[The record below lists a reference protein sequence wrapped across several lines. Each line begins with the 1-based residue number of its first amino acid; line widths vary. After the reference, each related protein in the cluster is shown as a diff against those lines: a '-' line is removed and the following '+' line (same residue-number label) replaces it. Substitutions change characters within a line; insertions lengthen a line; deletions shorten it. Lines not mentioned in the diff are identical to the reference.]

1 MLYGLG
7 HVSYSEEP
15 SIMYEKFFQLE
26 KKPFELVPN
35 PEFLFL
41 SKSHKK
47 AIVYLDYGIKEHAG
61 FILITGEVG
70 SGKTTIVR
78 NLLKNL
84 DGSVTLSKVFNTK
97 VTSEQ
102 LIAMVNDDFGLDT
115 VHKDKITLLRE
126 LTDFLIEQ
134 HARQLWPTLIIDE
147 AQNLS
152 GELLEEVRMLSN
164 LETDTSKL
172 LQIILVGQP
181 ELRKT
186 LAQPDLRQL
195 RQRISISCHIMP
207 LSRKETED
215 YIFHRLE
222 VAGNRNAVSFDE
234 GSIDIMYS
242 FSRGIPRLL
251 NIICDFLMLSAF
263 AEETKRMSKELVREV
278 IGEIEIENAYWNDV
292 TSEGMFPKDRTFLFD
307 INDRLARLEEV
318 VAQTGITE
326 KEKLIL
332 HDSIAGMEKK
342 VATFMARSQSEWAVL
357 DAQIKDALRE
367 FDAMKLNAWEDRTR
381 AQIDVTREEPGKKRL
396 WGRIFG

>member
-1 MLYGLG
+1 L
-7 HVSYSEEP
+7 YSEGY
-15 SIMYEKFFQLE
+15 STMYEKFFELD

-47 AIVYLDYGIKEHAG
+47 AIVYLDYGLKEHAG
-61 FILITGEVG
+61 FILVTGEVG

-84 DGSVTLSKVFNTK
+84 DDTVTLSKVFNTK

-115 VHKDKITLLRE
+115 AHKDKITLLRE
-126 LTDFLIEQ
+126 LTDFLIDQ
-134 HARQLWPTLIIDE
+134 HAAGRWPTLIIDE

-186 LAQPDLRQL
+186 LAQPELRQL
-195 RQRISISCHIMP
+195 RQRISISCHLMP
-207 LSRKETED
+207 LSRQETED

-222 VAGNRNAVSFDE
+222 IAGNRNAVSFDE
-234 GSIDIMYS
+234 GSIDIIYS
-242 FSRGIPRLL
+242 FSRGIPRLV

-263 AEETKRMSKELVREV
+263 AEETKRMTRELVQEV

-292 TSEGMFPKDRTFLFD
+292 TPEGSFPGNRTFLFD
-307 INDRLARLEEV
+307 INERLSRLEEF
-318 VAQTGITE
+318 VAHTGITE
-326 KEKLIL
+326 KEKLNL
-332 HDSIAGMEKK
+332 HDSVAGMEKH
-342 VATFMARSQSEWAVL
+342 VSTFMAKSQADLAVL
-357 DAQIKDALRE
+357 DARIKDALRE
-367 FDAMKLNAWEDRTR
+367 FDELKMSAWITSARST
-381 AQIDVTREEPGKKRL
+381 IDVARAEPEKKRL
-396 WGRIFG
+396 WGRLFG

>member
-1 MLYGLG
+1 
-7 HVSYSEEP
+7 
-15 SIMYEKFFQLE
+15 MYEKFFELE

-47 AIVYLDYGIKEHAG
+47 AIVYLDYGLKEHAG
-61 FILITGEVG
+61 FILVTGEVG

-84 DGSVTLSKVFNTK
+84 DDTVTLSKVFNTK

-115 VHKDKITLLRE
+115 AHKDKITLLRE
-126 LTDFLIEQ
+126 LTDFLIDQ
-134 HARQLWPTLIIDE
+134 HAAGRWPTLIIDE

-181 ELRKT
+181 ELRRT
-186 LAQPDLRQL
+186 LAQPELRQL
-195 RQRISISCHIMP
+195 RQRISISCHLMP
-207 LSRKETED
+207 LSRQETED

-222 VAGNRNAVSFDE
+222 IAGNRNAVSFDE
-234 GSIDIMYS
+234 GSIDIIYS
-242 FSRGIPRLL
+242 FSRGIPRLV

-263 AEETKRMSKELVREV
+263 AEETNRMTRELVQEV

-292 TSEGMFPKDRTFLFD
+292 TPEGSFPGNRTFLFD
-307 INDRLARLEEV
+307 INERLSRLEEF
-318 VAQTGITE
+318 VAHTGITE
-326 KEKLIL
+326 KEKLNL
-332 HDSIAGMEKK
+332 HDSVAGMEKH
-342 VATFMARSQSEWAVL
+342 VSTFMAKSQADLAVL
-357 DAQIKDALRE
+357 DARIKDALRE
-367 FDAMKLNAWEDRTR
+367 FDELKMSAWINSARST
-381 AQIDVTREEPGKKRL
+381 IDVARAEPEKKRL
-396 WGRIFG
+396 WGRLFG

>member
-1 MLYGLG
+1 M
-7 HVSYSEEP
+7 YSEGY
-15 SIMYEKFFQLE
+15 STMYEKFFELD

-47 AIVYLDYGIKEHAG
+47 AIVYLDYGLKEHAG
-61 FILITGEVG
+61 FILVTGEVG

-84 DGSVTLSKVFNTK
+84 DDTVTLSKVFNTK

-115 VHKDKITLLRE
+115 AHKDKITLLRE
-126 LTDFLIEQ
+126 LTDFLIDQ
-134 HARQLWPTLIIDE
+134 HAAGRWPTLIIDE

-186 LAQPDLRQL
+186 LAQPELRQL
-195 RQRISISCHIMP
+195 RQRISISCHLMP
-207 LSRKETED
+207 LSRQETED

-222 VAGNRNAVSFDE
+222 IAGNRNAVSFDE
-234 GSIDIMYS
+234 GSIDIIYS
-242 FSRGIPRLL
+242 FSRGIPRLV

-263 AEETKRMSKELVREV
+263 AEETKRMTRELVQEV

-292 TSEGMFPKDRTFLFD
+292 TPEGSFPGNRTFLFD
-307 INDRLARLEEV
+307 INERLSRLEEF
-318 VAQTGITE
+318 VAHTGITE
-326 KEKLIL
+326 KEKLNL
-332 HDSIAGMEKK
+332 HDSVAGMEKH
-342 VATFMARSQSEWAVL
+342 VSTFMAKSQADLAVL
-357 DAQIKDALRE
+357 DARIKDALRE
-367 FDAMKLNAWEDRTR
+367 FDELKMSAWITSARST
-381 AQIDVTREEPGKKRL
+381 IDVARAEPEKKRL
-396 WGRIFG
+396 WGRLFG

>member
-1 MLYGLG
+1 L
-7 HVSYSEEP
+7 YSEGY
-15 SIMYEKFFQLE
+15 STMYEKFFELD

-47 AIVYLDYGIKEHAG
+47 AIVYLDYGLKEHAG
-61 FILITGEVG
+61 FILVTGEVG

-84 DGSVTLSKVFNTK
+84 DDTVTLSKVFNTK

-115 VHKDKITLLRE
+115 AHKDKITLLRE
-126 LTDFLIEQ
+126 LTDFLIDQ
-134 HARQLWPTLIIDE
+134 HAAGRWPTLIIDE

-186 LAQPDLRQL
+186 LAQPELRQL
-195 RQRISISCHIMP
+195 RQRISISCHLMP
-207 LSRKETED
+207 LSRQETED

-222 VAGNRNAVSFDE
+222 IAGNRNAVSFDE
-234 GSIDIMYS
+234 GSIEIIYS
-242 FSRGIPRLL
+242 FSRGIPRLV

-263 AEETKRMSKELVREV
+263 AEETKRMTRELVQEV

-292 TSEGMFPKDRTFLFD
+292 TAEGSFPGNRTFLFD
-307 INDRLARLEEV
+307 INERLSRLEEF
-318 VAQTGITE
+318 VAHTGITE
-326 KEKLIL
+326 KEKMNL
-332 HDSIAGMEKK
+332 HDSVAGMEKH
-342 VATFMARSQSEWAVL
+342 VSTFMAKSQADLAVL
-357 DAQIKDALRE
+357 DAQIRDALRE
-367 FDAMKLNAWEDRTR
+367 FDELKMSAWINSARST
-381 AQIDVTREEPGKKRL
+381 IDVVRAEPEKKRL
-396 WGRIFG
+396 WGRLFG

>member
-1 MLYGLG
+1 M
-7 HVSYSEEP
+7 YSEGY
-15 SIMYEKFFQLE
+15 STMYEKFFELE

-47 AIVYLDYGIKEHAG
+47 AIVYLDYGLKEHAG
-61 FILITGEVG
+61 FILVTGEVG

-84 DGSVTLSKVFNTK
+84 DDTVTLSKVFNTK

-115 VHKDKITLLRE
+115 AHKDKITLLRE
-126 LTDFLIEQ
+126 LTDFLIDQ
-134 HARQLWPTLIIDE
+134 HAAGRWPTLIIDE

-186 LAQPDLRQL
+186 LAQPELRQL
-195 RQRISISCHIMP
+195 RQRISISCHLMP
-207 LSRKETED
+207 LSRQETED

-222 VAGNRNAVSFDE
+222 IAGNRNAVSFDE
-234 GSIDIMYS
+234 GSIDIIYS
-242 FSRGIPRLL
+242 FSRGIPRLV

-263 AEETKRMSKELVREV
+263 AEETRRMTKELVQEV

-292 TSEGMFPKDRTFLFD
+292 TPEGSFPGNRTFLFD
-307 INDRLARLEEV
+307 INERLSRLEEF
-318 VAQTGITE
+318 VAHTGITE
-326 KEKLIL
+326 KEKLNL
-332 HDSIAGMEKK
+332 HDSVAGMEKH
-342 VATFMARSQSEWAVL
+342 VSTFMAKSQADLAVL
-357 DAQIKDALRE
+357 DARIKDALRE
-367 FDAMKLNAWEDRTR
+367 FDELKMSAWINSARST
-381 AQIDVTREEPGKKRL
+381 IDVARAEPEKKRL
-396 WGRIFG
+396 WGRLFG

>member
-1 MLYGLG
+1 
-7 HVSYSEEP
+7 
-15 SIMYEKFFQLE
+15 MYEKFFELE

-47 AIVYLDYGIKEHAG
+47 AIVYLDYGLKEHAG
-61 FILITGEVG
+61 FILVTGEVG

-84 DGSVTLSKVFNTK
+84 DDTVTLSKVFNTK

-115 VHKDKITLLRE
+115 AHKDKITLLRE
-126 LTDFLIEQ
+126 LTDFLIDQ
-134 HARQLWPTLIIDE
+134 HAAGRWPTLIIDE

-186 LAQPDLRQL
+186 LAQPELRQL
-195 RQRISISCHIMP
+195 RQRISISCHLMP
-207 LSRKETED
+207 LSRQETED

-222 VAGNRNAVSFDE
+222 IAGNRNAVSFDE
-234 GSIDIMYS
+234 GSIDIIYS
-242 FSRGIPRLL
+242 FSRGIPRLV

-263 AEETKRMSKELVREV
+263 AEETRRMTRELVQEV

-292 TSEGMFPKDRTFLFD
+292 TPEGLFPGNRTFLFD
-307 INDRLARLEEV
+307 INERLSRLEEF
-318 VAQTGITE
+318 VAHTGITE
-326 KEKLIL
+326 KEKLNL
-332 HDSIAGMEKK
+332 HDSVAGMEKH
-342 VATFMARSQSEWAVL
+342 VSTFMAKSQADLAVL

-367 FDAMKLNAWEDRTR
+367 FDELKMSAWINSARST
-381 AQIDVTREEPGKKRL
+381 IDVARAEPEKKRL
-396 WGRIFG
+396 WGRLFG

>member
-1 MLYGLG
+1 M
-7 HVSYSEEP
+7 YSEGY
-15 SIMYEKFFQLE
+15 STMYEKFFELE

-47 AIVYLDYGIKEHAG
+47 AIVYLDYGLKEHAG
-61 FILITGEVG
+61 FILVTGEVG

-78 NLLKNL
+78 KLLKNL
-84 DGSVTLSKVFNTK
+84 DDTVTLSKVFNTK

-115 VHKDKITLLRE
+115 AHKDKITLLRE
-126 LTDFLIEQ
+126 LTDFLIDQ
-134 HARQLWPTLIIDE
+134 HAAGRWPTLIIDE

-186 LAQPDLRQL
+186 LAQPELRQL
-195 RQRISISCHIMP
+195 RQRISISCHLMP
-207 LSRKETED
+207 LSRQETED

-222 VAGNRNAVSFDE
+222 IAGNRNAVSFDE
-234 GSIDIMYS
+234 GSIDIIYS
-242 FSRGIPRLL
+242 FSRGIPRLV

-263 AEETKRMSKELVREV
+263 AEETRRMTKELVQEV

-292 TSEGMFPKDRTFLFD
+292 TPEGSFPGNRTFLFD
-307 INDRLARLEEV
+307 INERLSRLEEF
-318 VAQTGITE
+318 VAHTGITE
-326 KEKLIL
+326 KEKLNL
-332 HDSIAGMEKK
+332 HDSVAGMEKH
-342 VATFMARSQSEWAVL
+342 VSTFMAKSQADLAVL
-357 DAQIKDALRE
+357 DARIKDALRE
-367 FDAMKLNAWEDRTR
+367 FDELKMSAWINSARST
-381 AQIDVTREEPGKKRL
+381 IDVARAEPEKKRL
-396 WGRIFG
+396 WGRLFG

>member
-1 MLYGLG
+1 L
-7 HVSYSEEP
+7 YSEGY
-15 SIMYEKFFQLE
+15 STMYEKFFELD

-47 AIVYLDYGIKEHAG
+47 AIVYLDYGLKEHAG
-61 FILITGEVG
+61 FILVTGEVG

-84 DGSVTLSKVFNTK
+84 DDTVTLSKVFNTK

-115 VHKDKITLLRE
+115 AHKDKITLLRE
-126 LTDFLIEQ
+126 LTDFLIDQ
-134 HARQLWPTLIIDE
+134 HAAGRWPTLIIDE

-186 LAQPDLRQL
+186 LAQPELRQL
-195 RQRISISCHIMP
+195 RQRISISCHLMP
-207 LSRKETED
+207 LSRQETED

-222 VAGNRNAVSFDE
+222 IAGNRNAVSFDE
-234 GSIDIMYS
+234 GSIEIIYS
-242 FSRGIPRLL
+242 FSRGIPRLV

-263 AEETKRMSKELVREV
+263 AEETKRMTRELVQEV
-278 IGEIEIENAYWNDV
+278 IGEIEIENAYWNYV
-292 TSEGMFPKDRTFLFD
+292 TAEGSFPGNRTFLFD
-307 INDRLARLEEV
+307 INERLSRLEEF
-318 VAQTGITE
+318 VAHTGITE
-326 KEKLIL
+326 KEKMNL
-332 HDSIAGMEKK
+332 HDSVAGMEKH
-342 VATFMARSQSEWAVL
+342 VSTFMAKSQADLAVL
-357 DAQIKDALRE
+357 DAQIRDALRE
-367 FDAMKLNAWEDRTR
+367 FDELKMSAWINSARST
-381 AQIDVTREEPGKKRL
+381 IDVVRAEPEKKRL
-396 WGRIFG
+396 WGRLFG

>member
-1 MLYGLG
+1 M
-7 HVSYSEEP
+7 YSEGY
-15 SIMYEKFFQLE
+15 STMYEKFFELE

-47 AIVYLDYGIKEHAG
+47 AIVYLDYGLKEHAG
-61 FILITGEVG
+61 FILVTGEVG

-78 NLLKNL
+78 KLLKNL
-84 DGSVTLSKVFNTK
+84 DDTVTLSKVFNTK

-115 VHKDKITLLRE
+115 AHKDKITLLRE
-126 LTDFLIEQ
+126 LTDFLIDQ
-134 HARQLWPTLIIDE
+134 HAAGRWPTLIIDE

-186 LAQPDLRQL
+186 LAQPELRQL
-195 RQRISISCHIMP
+195 RQRISISCHLMP
-207 LSRKETED
+207 LSRQETED

-222 VAGNRNAVSFDE
+222 IAGNRNAVSFDE
-234 GSIDIMYS
+234 GSIDIIYS
-242 FSRGIPRLL
+242 FSRGIPRLV

-263 AEETKRMSKELVREV
+263 AEETRRMTRELVQEV

-292 TSEGMFPKDRTFLFD
+292 TPEGSFPGNRTFLFD
-307 INDRLARLEEV
+307 INERLSRLEEF
-318 VAQTGITE
+318 VAHTGITE
-326 KEKLIL
+326 KEKLNL
-332 HDSIAGMEKK
+332 HDSVAGMEKH
-342 VATFMARSQSEWAVL
+342 VSTFMAKSQADLAVL
-357 DAQIKDALRE
+357 DGQIKDALRE
-367 FDAMKLNAWEDRTR
+367 FDELKMSAWINSARST
-381 AQIDVTREEPGKKRL
+381 IDVARAEPEKKRL
-396 WGRIFG
+396 WGRLFG

>member
-1 MLYGLG
+1 M
-7 HVSYSEEP
+7 YSEGY
-15 SIMYEKFFQLE
+15 STMYEKFFELE

-47 AIVYLDYGIKEHAG
+47 AIVYLDYGLKEHAG
-61 FILITGEVG
+61 FILVTGEVG

-84 DGSVTLSKVFNTK
+84 DDTVTLSKVFNTK

-115 VHKDKITLLRE
+115 AHKDKITLLRE
-126 LTDFLIEQ
+126 LTDFLIDQ
-134 HARQLWPTLIIDE
+134 HAAGRWPTLIIDE

-181 ELRKT
+181 ELRRT
-186 LAQPDLRQL
+186 LAQPELRQL
-195 RQRISISCHIMP
+195 RQRISISCHLMP
-207 LSRKETED
+207 LSRQETED

-222 VAGNRNAVSFDE
+222 IAGNRNAVSFDE
-234 GSIDIMYS
+234 GSIDIIYS
-242 FSRGIPRLL
+242 FSRGIPRLV

-263 AEETKRMSKELVREV
+263 AEETNRMTRELVQEV

-292 TSEGMFPKDRTFLFD
+292 TPEGSFPGNRTFLFD
-307 INDRLARLEEV
+307 INERLSRLEEF
-318 VAQTGITE
+318 VAHTGITE
-326 KEKLIL
+326 KEKLNL
-332 HDSIAGMEKK
+332 HDSVAGMEKH
-342 VATFMARSQSEWAVL
+342 VSTFMAKSQADLAVL
-357 DAQIKDALRE
+357 DARIKDALRE
-367 FDAMKLNAWEDRTR
+367 FDELKMSAWINSARST
-381 AQIDVTREEPGKKRL
+381 IDVARAEPEKKRL
-396 WGRIFG
+396 WGRLFG

>member
-1 MLYGLG
+1 
-7 HVSYSEEP
+7 
-15 SIMYEKFFQLE
+15 MYEKFFELE

-47 AIVYLDYGIKEHAG
+47 AIVYLDYGLKEHSG
-61 FILITGEVG
+61 FILVTGEVG

-84 DGSVTLSKVFNTK
+84 DDTVTLSKVFNTK

-115 VHKDKITLLRE
+115 AHKDKITLLRE
-126 LTDFLIEQ
+126 LTDFLIDQ
-134 HARQLWPTLIIDE
+134 HAAGRWPTLIIDE

-186 LAQPDLRQL
+186 LAQPELRQL
-195 RQRISISCHIMP
+195 RQRISISCHLMP
-207 LSRKETED
+207 LSRQETED

-222 VAGNRNAVSFDE
+222 IAGNRNAVSFDE
-234 GSIDIMYS
+234 GSIDIIYS
-242 FSRGIPRLL
+242 FSRGIPRLV

-263 AEETKRMSKELVREV
+263 AEETRRMTKELVQEV

-292 TSEGMFPKDRTFLFD
+292 TPEGSFPGNRTFLFD
-307 INDRLARLEEV
+307 INERLSRLEEF
-318 VAQTGITE
+318 VAHTGITE
-326 KEKLIL
+326 KEKLNL
-332 HDSIAGMEKK
+332 HDSVAGMEKH
-342 VATFMARSQSEWAVL
+342 VSTFMAKSQADMAVL

-367 FDAMKLNAWEDRTR
+367 FDELKMSAWINNARST
-381 AQIDVTREEPGKKRL
+381 IDVARAEPEKKRL
-396 WGRIFG
+396 WGRLFG

>member
-1 MLYGLG
+1 M
-7 HVSYSEEP
+7 YSEGY
-15 SIMYEKFFQLE
+15 STMYEKFFELE

-47 AIVYLDYGIKEHAG
+47 AIVYLDYGLKEHAG
-61 FILITGEVG
+61 FILVTGEVG

-84 DGSVTLSKVFNTK
+84 DDTVTLSKVFNTK

-115 VHKDKITLLRE
+115 AHKDKITLLRE
-126 LTDFLIEQ
+126 LTDFLIDQ
-134 HARQLWPTLIIDE
+134 HAAGRWPTLIIDE

-186 LAQPDLRQL
+186 LAQPELRQL
-195 RQRISISCHIMP
+195 RQRISISCHLMP
-207 LSRKETED
+207 LSRQETED

-222 VAGNRNAVSFDE
+222 IAGNRNAVSFDE
-234 GSIDIMYS
+234 GSIDIIYS
-242 FSRGIPRLL
+242 FSRGIPRLV

-263 AEETKRMSKELVREV
+263 AEETKRMTRELVQEV

-292 TSEGMFPKDRTFLFD
+292 TPEGSFPGNRTFLFD
-307 INDRLARLEEV
+307 INERLSRLEEF
-318 VAQTGITE
+318 VAHTGITE
-326 KEKLIL
+326 KEKLNL
-332 HDSIAGMEKK
+332 HDSVAGMEKH
-342 VATFMARSQSEWAVL
+342 VSTFMAKSHADLAVL
-357 DAQIKDALRE
+357 DARIKDALRE
-367 FDAMKLNAWEDRTR
+367 FDELKMSAWINSARST
-381 AQIDVTREEPGKKRL
+381 IDVARAEPEKKRL
-396 WGRIFG
+396 WGRLFG

>member
-1 MLYGLG
+1 M
-7 HVSYSEEP
+7 YSEGY
-15 SIMYEKFFQLE
+15 STMYEKFFELE

-47 AIVYLDYGIKEHAG
+47 AIVYLDYGLKEHSG
-61 FILITGEVG
+61 FILVTGEVG

-84 DGSVTLSKVFNTK
+84 DDTVTLSKVFNTK

-115 VHKDKITLLRE
+115 AHKDKITLLRE
-126 LTDFLIEQ
+126 LTDFLIDQ
-134 HARQLWPTLIIDE
+134 HAAGRWPTLIIDE

-186 LAQPDLRQL
+186 LAQPELRQL
-195 RQRISISCHIMP
+195 RQRISISCHLMP
-207 LSRKETED
+207 LSRQETED

-222 VAGNRNAVSFDE
+222 IAGNRNAVSFDD
-234 GSIDIMYS
+234 GSIDIIYS
-242 FSRGIPRLL
+242 FSRGIPRLV

-263 AEETKRMSKELVREV
+263 AEETRRMTKELVQEV

-292 TSEGMFPKDRTFLFD
+292 TPEGSFPGNRTFLFD
-307 INDRLARLEEV
+307 INERLSRLEEF
-318 VAQTGITE
+318 VAHTGITE
-326 KEKLIL
+326 KEKLNL
-332 HDSIAGMEKK
+332 HDSVAGMEKH
-342 VATFMARSQSEWAVL
+342 VSTFMAKSQADMAVL

-367 FDAMKLNAWEDRTR
+367 FDELKMSAWINNARST
-381 AQIDVTREEPGKKRL
+381 IDVARAEPEKKRL
-396 WGRIFG
+396 WGRLFG

>member
-1 MLYGLG
+1 M
-7 HVSYSEEP
+7 YSEGY
-15 SIMYEKFFQLE
+15 STMYEKFFELE

-47 AIVYLDYGIKEHAG
+47 AIVYLDYGLKEHSG
-61 FILITGEVG
+61 FILVTGEVG

-84 DGSVTLSKVFNTK
+84 DDTVTLSKVFNTK

-115 VHKDKITLLRE
+115 AHKDKITLLRE
-126 LTDFLIEQ
+126 LTDFLIDQ
-134 HARQLWPTLIIDE
+134 HAAGRWPTLIIDE

-186 LAQPDLRQL
+186 LAQPELRQL
-195 RQRISISCHIMP
+195 RQRISISCHLMP
-207 LSRKETED
+207 LSRQETED

-222 VAGNRNAVSFDE
+222 IAGNRNAVSFDD
-234 GSIDIMYS
+234 GSIDIIYS
-242 FSRGIPRLL
+242 FSRGIPRLV
-251 NIICDFLMLSAF
+251 NIICDFLMLSAI
-263 AEETKRMSKELVREV
+263 AEETRRMTKELVQEV

-292 TSEGMFPKDRTFLFD
+292 TPEGSFPGNRTFLFD
-307 INDRLARLEEV
+307 INERLSRLEEF
-318 VAQTGITE
+318 VAHTGITE
-326 KEKLIL
+326 KEKLNL
-332 HDSIAGMEKK
+332 HDSVAGMEKH
-342 VATFMARSQSEWAVL
+342 VSTFMAKSQADMAVL

-367 FDAMKLNAWEDRTR
+367 FDELKMSAWINNARST
-381 AQIDVTREEPGKKRL
+381 IDVARAEPEKKRL
-396 WGRIFG
+396 WGRLFG

>member
-1 MLYGLG
+1 M
-7 HVSYSEEP
+7 YSEGY
-15 SIMYEKFFQLE
+15 STMYEKFFELE

-47 AIVYLDYGIKEHAG
+47 AIVYLDYGLKEHAG
-61 FILITGEVG
+61 FILVTGEVG

-84 DGSVTLSKVFNTK
+84 DDTVTLSKVFNTK

-115 VHKDKITLLRE
+115 AHKDKITLLRE
-126 LTDFLIEQ
+126 LTDFLIDQ
-134 HARQLWPTLIIDE
+134 HAAGRWPTLIVDE

-186 LAQPDLRQL
+186 LAQPELRQL
-195 RQRISISCHIMP
+195 RQRISISCHLMP
-207 LSRKETED
+207 LSRQETED

-222 VAGNRNAVSFDE
+222 IAGNRNAVSFDE
-234 GSIDIMYS
+234 GSIDIIYS
-242 FSRGIPRLL
+242 FSRGIPRLV

-263 AEETKRMSKELVREV
+263 AEETRRMTKELVQEV

-292 TSEGMFPKDRTFLFD
+292 TPEGSFPGNRTFLFD
-307 INDRLARLEEV
+307 INERLSRLEEF
-318 VAQTGITE
+318 VAHTGITE
-326 KEKLIL
+326 KEKLNL
-332 HDSIAGMEKK
+332 HDSVAGMEKH
-342 VATFMARSQSEWAVL
+342 VSTFMAKSQADLAVL
-357 DAQIKDALRE
+357 DARIKDALRE
-367 FDAMKLNAWEDRTR
+367 FDELKMSAWINSARST
-381 AQIDVTREEPGKKRL
+381 IDVARAEPEKKRL
-396 WGRIFG
+396 WGRLFG

>member
-1 MLYGLG
+1 M
-7 HVSYSEEP
+7 YSEGY
-15 SIMYEKFFQLE
+15 STMYEKFFELE

-47 AIVYLDYGIKEHAG
+47 AIVYLDYGLKEHSG
-61 FILITGEVG
+61 FILVTGEVG

-84 DGSVTLSKVFNTK
+84 DDTVTLSKVFNTK

-115 VHKDKITLLRE
+115 AHKDKITLLRE
-126 LTDFLIEQ
+126 LTDFLIDQ
-134 HARQLWPTLIIDE
+134 HAAGRWPTLIIDE

-186 LAQPDLRQL
+186 LAQPELRQL
-195 RQRISISCHIMP
+195 RQRISISCHLMP
-207 LSRKETED
+207 LSRQETED

-222 VAGNRNAVSFDE
+222 IAGNRNAVSFDE
-234 GSIDIMYS
+234 GSIDIIYS
-242 FSRGIPRLL
+242 FSRGIPRLV

-263 AEETKRMSKELVREV
+263 AEETRRMTKELVQEV

-292 TSEGMFPKDRTFLFD
+292 TPEGSFPGNRTFLFD
-307 INDRLARLEEV
+307 INERLSRLEEF
-318 VAQTGITE
+318 VAHTGITE
-326 KEKLIL
+326 KEKLNL
-332 HDSIAGMEKK
+332 HDSVAGMEKH
-342 VATFMARSQSEWAVL
+342 VSTFMAKSQADMAVL

-367 FDAMKLNAWEDRTR
+367 FDKLKMSAWINNARST
-381 AQIDVTREEPGKKRL
+381 IDVARAEPEKKRL
-396 WGRIFG
+396 WGRLFG

>member
-1 MLYGLG
+1 
-7 HVSYSEEP
+7 
-15 SIMYEKFFQLE
+15 MYEKFFELE

-61 FILITGEVG
+61 FIIVTGEVG

-84 DGSVTLSKVFNTK
+84 DDTVTLSKIFNTK

-102 LIAMVNDDFGLDT
+102 LIAMVNDDFGLDAA
-115 VHKDKITLLRE
+115 HKDKITLLRE
-126 LTDFLIEQ
+126 LTDFLIDQ
-134 HARQLWPTLIIDE
+134 HAGGRWPTLIIDE
-147 AQNLS
+147 AQNLT

-186 LAQPDLRQL
+186 LAQPELRQL
-195 RQRISISCHIMP
+195 RQRISVSCHIMP
-207 LSRKETED
+207 LSRQETED

-222 VAGNRNAVSFDE
+222 VAGNRDAVTFDE
-234 GSIDIMYS
+234 GSVDIIYS
-242 FSRGIPRLL
+242 FSRGIPRLV
-251 NIICDFLMLSAF
+251 NIICDFLMLSAY
-263 AEETKRMSKELVREV
+263 AEETKRMTKELVQEV

-292 TSEGMFPKDRTFLFD
+292 TPEGAFSGNRTFLFD
-307 INDRLARLEEV
+307 INERLSRLEEF
-318 VAQTGITE
+318 VAHTGITE
-326 KEKLIL
+326 EEKLNL
-332 HDSIAGMEKK
+332 HDSVAGMEKN
-342 VATFMARSQSEWAVL
+342 VSIFMAKSQAEWAVL

-367 FDAMKLNAWEDRTR
+367 FDELKMNAWENR
-381 AQIDVTREEPGKKRL
+381 ARATIDVARAEPERKRL
-396 WGRIFG
+396 WGRLFG

>member
-1 MLYGLG
+1 L
-7 HVSYSEEP
+7 YSEGY
-15 SIMYEKFFQLE
+15 STMYEKFFELD

-47 AIVYLDYGIKEHAG
+47 AIVYLDYGLKEHAG
-61 FILITGEVG
+61 FILVTGEVG

-84 DGSVTLSKVFNTK
+84 DDTVTLSKVFNTK

-115 VHKDKITLLRE
+115 AHKDKITLLRE
-126 LTDFLIEQ
+126 LTDFLIDQ
-134 HARQLWPTLIIDE
+134 HAAGRWPTLIIDE

-186 LAQPDLRQL
+186 LAQPELRQL
-195 RQRISISCHIMP
+195 RQRISISCHLMP
-207 LSRKETED
+207 LSRQETED

-222 VAGNRNAVSFDE
+222 IAGNRNAVSFDE
-234 GSIDIMYS
+234 GSIDIIYS
-242 FSRGIPRLL
+242 FSRGIPRLV

-263 AEETKRMSKELVREV
+263 AEETKRMTRELVQEV
-278 IGEIEIENAYWNDV
+278 IGEIEIEDAYWNGLAPEGSFPGEQDV
-292 TSEGMFPKDRTFLFD
+292 PVRHQRK
-307 INDRLARLEEV
+307 AV
-318 VAQTGITE
+318 P
-326 KEKLIL
+326 
-332 HDSIAGMEKK
+332 AGRVRRPYRHHGK
-342 VATFMARSQSEWAVL
+342 
-357 DAQIKDALRE
+357 RE
-367 FDAMKLNAWEDRTR
+367 AESS
-381 AQIDVTREEPGKKRL
+381 
-396 WGRIFG
+396 

>member
-1 MLYGLG
+1 
-7 HVSYSEEP
+7 
-15 SIMYEKFFQLE
+15 MYEKFFELE

-61 FILITGEVG
+61 FIIVTGEVG

-84 DGSVTLSKVFNTK
+84 DDTVTLSKIFNTK

-102 LIAMVNDDFGLDT
+102 LIAMVNDDFGLDAA
-115 VHKDKITLLRE
+115 HKDKITLLRE
-126 LTDFLIEQ
+126 LTDFLIDQ
-134 HARQLWPTLIIDE
+134 HAGGRWPTLIIDE
-147 AQNLS
+147 AQNLT

-186 LAQPDLRQL
+186 LAQPELRQL
-195 RQRISISCHIMP
+195 RQRISVSCHIMP
-207 LSRKETED
+207 LSRQETED

-222 VAGNRNAVSFDE
+222 VAGNRDAVTFDE
-234 GSIDIMYS
+234 GSVDIIYS
-242 FSRGIPRLL
+242 FSRGIPRLV
-251 NIICDFLMLSAF
+251 NIICDFLMLSAY
-263 AEETKRMSKELVREV
+263 AEETKRMTKELVQEV

-292 TSEGMFPKDRTFLFD
+292 TPEGAFSGNRTFLFD
-307 INDRLARLEEV
+307 INERLSRLEEF
-318 VAQTGITE
+318 VAHTGITE
-326 KEKLIL
+326 KEKLNL
-332 HDSIAGMEKK
+332 HDSVAGMEKN
-342 VATFMARSQSEWAVL
+342 VSIFMAKSQAEWAVL

-367 FDAMKLNAWEDRTR
+367 FDELKMNAWENR
-381 AQIDVTREEPGKKRL
+381 ARATIDVARAEPERKRL
-396 WGRIFG
+396 WGRLFG

>member
-1 MLYGLG
+1 M
-7 HVSYSEEP
+7 YSEGY
-15 SIMYEKFFQLE
+15 STMYEKFFELE

-47 AIVYLDYGIKEHAG
+47 AIVYLDYGLKEHAG
-61 FILITGEVG
+61 FILVTGEVG

-84 DGSVTLSKVFNTK
+84 DDTVTLSKVFNTK

-115 VHKDKITLLRE
+115 AHKDKITLLRE
-126 LTDFLIEQ
+126 LTDFLIDQ
-134 HARQLWPTLIIDE
+134 HAAGRWPTLIIDE

-186 LAQPDLRQL
+186 LAQPELRQL
-195 RQRISISCHIMP
+195 RQRISISCHLMP
-207 LSRKETED
+207 LSRQETED

-222 VAGNRNAVSFDE
+222 IAGNRNAVSFDE
-234 GSIDIMYS
+234 GSIDIIYS
-242 FSRGIPRLL
+242 FSRGIPRLV

-263 AEETKRMSKELVREV
+263 AEETRRMTRELVQEV

-292 TSEGMFPKDRTFLFD
+292 TPEGSFPGNRTFLFD
-307 INDRLARLEEV
+307 INERLSRLEEF
-318 VAQTGITE
+318 VAHTGITE
-326 KEKLIL
+326 KEKLNL
-332 HDSIAGMEKK
+332 HDSVAGMEKH
-342 VATFMARSQSEWAVL
+342 VSTFMAKSQADLAVL
-357 DAQIKDALRE
+357 DARIKDALRE
-367 FDAMKLNAWEDRTR
+367 FDELKMSAWINSARST
-381 AQIDVTREEPGKKRL
+381 IDVARAEPEKKRL
-396 WGRIFG
+396 WGRLFG

>member
-1 MLYGLG
+1 
-7 HVSYSEEP
+7 
-15 SIMYEKFFQLE
+15 MYENFFNLR

-35 PEFLFL
+35 PEFLFM

-84 DGSVTLSKVFNTK
+84 DGRVTLSKIFNTK

-102 LIAMVNDDFGLDT
+102 LIAMVNEDFGLDAAG
-115 VHKDKITLLRE
+115 KDKITLLRE

-134 HARQLWPTLIIDE
+134 HAMNRWPTLIIDE

-152 GELLEEVRMLSN
+152 ADLLEEVRMLSN
-164 LETDTSKL
+164 LETDKSKL

-181 ELRKT
+181 ELRKM
-186 LAQPDLRQL
+186 LARPELRQL
-195 RQRISISCHIMP
+195 RQRISICCHIMP
-207 LSRKETED
+207 LTRQEAEE

-222 VAGNRNAVSFDE
+222 IAGNRDAVSFDE
-234 GSIDIMYS
+234 ESVDIIYG
-242 FSRGIPRLL
+242 FSRGIPRLI

-263 AEETKRMSKELVREV
+263 AEETRVMTRDLVQEV
-278 IGEIEIENAYWNDV
+278 IGEIEVENAFWNDAAQED
-292 TSEGMFPKDRTFLFD
+292 TISSDGSSLAE
-307 INDRLARLEEV
+307 INQRLARLEEFIGNC
-318 VAQTGITE
+318 GISE
-326 KEKLIL
+326 KERMNI
-332 HDSIAGMEKK
+332 HDGME
-342 VATFMARSQSEWAVL
+342 AMENNISAFISRSQAEYAAL
-357 DAQIKDALRE
+357 DRRVKETLRNLE
-367 FDAMKLNAWEDRTR
+367 EHRLTARERERPPLEVVKT
-381 AQIDVTREEPGKKRL
+381 DVPKKRL

>member
-1 MLYGLG
+1 M
-7 HVSYSEEP
+7 YSEGY
-15 SIMYEKFFQLE
+15 STMYEKFFELE

-47 AIVYLDYGIKEHAG
+47 AIVYLDYGLKEHAG
-61 FILITGEVG
+61 FILVTGEVG

-84 DGSVTLSKVFNTK
+84 DDTVTLSKVFNTK

-115 VHKDKITLLRE
+115 AHKDKITLLRE
-126 LTDFLIEQ
+126 LTDFLIDQ
-134 HARQLWPTLIIDE
+134 HAAGRWPTLIIDE

-186 LAQPDLRQL
+186 LAQPELRQL
-195 RQRISISCHIMP
+195 RQRISISCHLMP
-207 LSRKETED
+207 LSRQETED

-222 VAGNRNAVSFDE
+222 IAGNRNAVSFDE
-234 GSIDIMYS
+234 GSIDIIYS
-242 FSRGIPRLL
+242 FSRGIPRLV

-263 AEETKRMSKELVREV
+263 AEETRRMTKELVQEV

-292 TSEGMFPKDRTFLFD
+292 TPEGSFPGNRTFLFD
-307 INDRLARLEEV
+307 INERLSRLEEF
-318 VAQTGITE
+318 VAHTGITE
-326 KEKLIL
+326 KEKLNL
-332 HDSIAGMEKK
+332 HDSVAGMEKH
-342 VATFMARSQSEWAVL
+342 VSTFMAKSQADLAVL
-357 DAQIKDALRE
+357 DARIKDALRE
-367 FDAMKLNAWEDRTR
+367 FDELKMSAWINNARST
-381 AQIDVTREEPGKKRL
+381 IDVARAEPEKKRL
-396 WGRIFG
+396 WGRLFG

>member
-1 MLYGLG
+1 
-7 HVSYSEEP
+7 
-15 SIMYEKFFQLE
+15 MYEKFFELE

-47 AIVYLDYGIKEHAG
+47 AIVYLDYGLKEHSG
-61 FILITGEVG
+61 FILVTGEVG

-84 DGSVTLSKVFNTK
+84 DDTVTLSKVFNTK

-115 VHKDKITLLRE
+115 AHKDKITLLRE
-126 LTDFLIEQ
+126 LTDFLIDQ
-134 HARQLWPTLIIDE
+134 HAAGRWPTLIIDE

-186 LAQPDLRQL
+186 LAQPELRQL
-195 RQRISISCHIMP
+195 RQRISISCHLMP
-207 LSRKETED
+207 LSRQETED

-222 VAGNRNAVSFDE
+222 IAGNRNAVSFDE
-234 GSIDIMYS
+234 GSIDIIYS
-242 FSRGIPRLL
+242 FSRGIPRLV

-263 AEETKRMSKELVREV
+263 AEETKRMTRELVQEV

-292 TSEGMFPKDRTFLFD
+292 TPEGSFPGNRTFLFD
-307 INDRLARLEEV
+307 INERLSRLEEF
-318 VAQTGITE
+318 VAHTGITE
-326 KEKLIL
+326 KEKLNL
-332 HDSIAGMEKK
+332 HDSVAGMEKH
-342 VATFMARSQSEWAVL
+342 VSTFMAKSQADLAVL
-357 DAQIKDALRE
+357 DARIKDALRE
-367 FDAMKLNAWEDRTR
+367 FDELKMSAWITSARST
-381 AQIDVTREEPGKKRL
+381 IDVARAEPEKKRL
-396 WGRIFG
+396 WGRLFG

>member
-1 MLYGLG
+1 
-7 HVSYSEEP
+7 
-15 SIMYEKFFQLE
+15 MYENFFNLR

-35 PEFLFL
+35 PEFLFM

-84 DGSVTLSKVFNTK
+84 DGRVTLSKIFNTK

-102 LIAMVNDDFGLDT
+102 LIAMVNEDFGLDGAG
-115 VHKDKITLLRE
+115 KDKITLLRE

-134 HARQLWPTLIIDE
+134 HAMNRWPTLIIDE

-152 GELLEEVRMLSN
+152 ADLLEEVRMLSN
-164 LETDTSKL
+164 LETDKSKL

-181 ELRKT
+181 ELRKM
-186 LAQPDLRQL
+186 LARPELRQL
-195 RQRISISCHIMP
+195 RQRISICCHIMP
-207 LSRKETED
+207 LSRQEAEE

-222 VAGNRNAVSFDE
+222 VAGNRDAVSFDE
-234 GSIDIMYS
+234 ESIDIIFG
-242 FSRGIPRLL
+242 FSRGIPRLI

-263 AEETKRMSKELVREV
+263 AEETKVMTRELVQEV
-278 IGEIEIENAYWNDV
+278 IGEIEVENAFWNDV
-292 TSEGMFPKDRTFLFD
+292 AQEDAISSDSSSLAE
-307 INDRLARLEEV
+307 INERLARLEEFV
-318 VAQTGITE
+318 GNCGISE
-326 KEKLIL
+326 KERMNI
-332 HDSIAGMEKK
+332 HDSMEVMENNLSAFISKSQAEY
-342 VATFMARSQSEWAVL
+342 ATL
-357 DAQIKDALRE
+357 DRRVKETLRNLE
-367 FDAMKLNAWEDRTR
+367 EHRLTSRERERPPLEVVKT
-381 AQIDVTREEPGKKRL
+381 DVPKKRL

>member
-1 MLYGLG
+1 
-7 HVSYSEEP
+7 
-15 SIMYEKFFQLE
+15 MYEEFFKLE

-47 AIVYLDYGIKEHAG
+47 AIVYLDYGITDHAG
-61 FILITGEVG
+61 FILVTGEVG

-84 DGSVTLSKVFNTK
+84 DDRVTLSKVFNTK

-102 LIAMVNDDFGLDT
+102 LIAMVNEDFGLDASR
-115 VHKDKITLLRE
+115 KDKITLLRE

-134 HARQLWPTLIIDE
+134 HAVDRWPTLIIDE

-152 GELLEEVRMLSN
+152 AELLEEVRMLSN

-195 RQRISISCHIMP
+195 RQRISISCHLAP
-207 LSRKETED
+207 LSRQETEE

-222 VAGNRNAVSFDE
+222 IAGNRNAVIFDE
-234 GSIDIMYS
+234 GTIDIIYG
-242 FSRGIPRLL
+242 FSRGIPRLI

-263 AEETKRMSKELVREV
+263 AEETNRMTKDLVQDV
-278 IGEIEIENAYWNDV
+278 IGEIELENAFWNDV
-292 TSEGMFPKDRTFLFD
+292 TPENTFAGNRTMLFD
-307 INDRLARLEEV
+307 INERLSRLEDFV
-318 VAQTGITE
+318 SHTGISE
-326 KEKLIL
+326 KEKVHI
-332 HDSIAGMEKK
+332 HDDLAGMEKK
-342 VATFMARSQSEWAVL
+342 FATFIAKSQAEWSAF
-357 DAQIKDALRE
+357 DAQIKEALRE
-367 FDAMKLNAWEDRTR
+367 LDELKLKVFENK
-381 AQIDVTREEPGKKRL
+381 TRESYEVVRNEPEKKRF
-396 WGRIFG
+396 WGKFFGYRRSLP

>member
-1 MLYGLG
+1 M
-7 HVSYSEEP
+7 YSEGY
-15 SIMYEKFFQLE
+15 STMYEKFFELE

-47 AIVYLDYGIKEHAG
+47 AIVYLDYGLKEHSG
-61 FILITGEVG
+61 FILVTGEVG

-84 DGSVTLSKVFNTK
+84 DDTVTLSKVFNTK

-115 VHKDKITLLRE
+115 AHKDKITLLRE
-126 LTDFLIEQ
+126 LTDFLIDQ
-134 HARQLWPTLIIDE
+134 HAAGRWPTLIIDE

-186 LAQPDLRQL
+186 LAQPELRQL
-195 RQRISISCHIMP
+195 RQRISISCHLMP
-207 LSRKETED
+207 LSRQETED

-222 VAGNRNAVSFDE
+222 IAGNRNAVSFDE
-234 GSIDIMYS
+234 GSIDIIYS
-242 FSRGIPRLL
+242 FSRGIPRLV

-263 AEETKRMSKELVREV
+263 AEETRRMTKELVQEV

-292 TSEGMFPKDRTFLFD
+292 TPEGSFPGNRTFLFD
-307 INDRLARLEEV
+307 INERLSRLEEF
-318 VAQTGITE
+318 VAHTGITE
-326 KEKLIL
+326 KEKLNL
-332 HDSIAGMEKK
+332 HDSVAGMEKH
-342 VATFMARSQSEWAVL
+342 VSTFMAKSQADLAVL
-357 DAQIKDALRE
+357 DARIKDALRE
-367 FDAMKLNAWEDRTR
+367 FDELKMSAWINNARST
-381 AQIDVTREEPGKKRL
+381 IDVARAEPEKKRL
-396 WGRIFG
+396 WGRLFG

>member
-1 MLYGLG
+1 M
-7 HVSYSEEP
+7 YSEGY
-15 SIMYEKFFQLE
+15 STMYEKFFELE

-47 AIVYLDYGIKEHAG
+47 AIVYLDYGLKEHAG
-61 FILITGEVG
+61 FILVTGEVG

-84 DGSVTLSKVFNTK
+84 DDTVTLSKVFNTK

-115 VHKDKITLLRE
+115 AHKDKITLLRE
-126 LTDFLIEQ
+126 LTDFLIDQ
-134 HARQLWPTLIIDE
+134 HAAGRWPTLIIDE

-186 LAQPDLRQL
+186 LAQPELRQL
-195 RQRISISCHIMP
+195 RQRISISCHLMP
-207 LSRKETED
+207 LSRQETED

-222 VAGNRNAVSFDE
+222 IAGNRNAVSFDE
-234 GSIDIMYS
+234 GSIDIIYS
-242 FSRGIPRLL
+242 FSRGIPRLV

-263 AEETKRMSKELVREV
+263 AEETRRMTKELVQEV

-292 TSEGMFPKDRTFLFD
+292 TPEGSFPGNRTFLFD
-307 INDRLARLEEV
+307 INERLSRLEEF
-318 VAQTGITE
+318 VAHTGITE
-326 KEKLIL
+326 KEKLNL
-332 HDSIAGMEKK
+332 HDSVAGMEKH
-342 VATFMARSQSEWAVL
+342 VSTFMAKSQADMAVL

-367 FDAMKLNAWEDRTR
+367 FDELKMSAWINNARST
-381 AQIDVTREEPGKKRL
+381 IDVARAEPEKKRL
-396 WGRIFG
+396 WGRLFG

>member
-1 MLYGLG
+1 L
-7 HVSYSEEP
+7 YSEGY
-15 SIMYEKFFQLE
+15 STMYEKFFELE

-47 AIVYLDYGIKEHAG
+47 AIVYLDYGLKEHSG
-61 FILITGEVG
+61 FILVTGEVG

-84 DGSVTLSKVFNTK
+84 DDTVTLSKVFNTK

-115 VHKDKITLLRE
+115 AHKDKITLLRE
-126 LTDFLIEQ
+126 LTDFLIDQ
-134 HARQLWPTLIIDE
+134 HAAGRWPTLIIDE

-186 LAQPDLRQL
+186 LAQPELRQL
-195 RQRISISCHIMP
+195 RQRISISCHLMP
-207 LSRKETED
+207 LSRQETED

-222 VAGNRNAVSFDE
+222 IAGNRNAVSFDE
-234 GSIDIMYS
+234 GSIDIIYS
-242 FSRGIPRLL
+242 FSRGIPRLV

-263 AEETKRMSKELVREV
+263 AEETRRMTKELVQEV

-292 TSEGMFPKDRTFLFD
+292 TPEGSFPGNRTFLFD
-307 INDRLARLEEV
+307 INERLSRLEEF
-318 VAQTGITE
+318 VAHTGITE
-326 KEKLIL
+326 KEKLNL
-332 HDSIAGMEKK
+332 HDSVAGMEKH
-342 VATFMARSQSEWAVL
+342 VSTFMAKSQADMAVL

-367 FDAMKLNAWEDRTR
+367 FDELKMSAWINNARST
-381 AQIDVTREEPGKKRL
+381 IDVARAEPEKKRL
-396 WGRIFG
+396 WGRLFG

>member
-1 MLYGLG
+1 M
-7 HVSYSEEP
+7 YSEGY
-15 SIMYEKFFQLE
+15 STMYEKFFELE

-47 AIVYLDYGIKEHAG
+47 AIVYLDYGLKEHSG
-61 FILITGEVG
+61 FILVTGEVG

-84 DGSVTLSKVFNTK
+84 DDTVTLSKVFNTK

-115 VHKDKITLLRE
+115 AHKDKITLLRE
-126 LTDFLIEQ
+126 LTDFLIDQ
-134 HARQLWPTLIIDE
+134 HAAGRWPTLIIDE

-186 LAQPDLRQL
+186 LAQPELRQL
-195 RQRISISCHIMP
+195 RQRISISCHLMP
-207 LSRKETED
+207 LSRQETED

-222 VAGNRNAVSFDE
+222 IAGNRNAVSFDE
-234 GSIDIMYS
+234 GSIDIIYS
-242 FSRGIPRLL
+242 FSRGIPRLV

-263 AEETKRMSKELVREV
+263 AEETRRMTKELVQEV

-292 TSEGMFPKDRTFLFD
+292 TPEGSFPGNRTFLFD
-307 INDRLARLEEV
+307 INERLSRLEEF
-318 VAQTGITE
+318 VAHTGITE
-326 KEKLIL
+326 KEKLNL
-332 HDSIAGMEKK
+332 HDSVAGMEKH
-342 VATFMARSQSEWAVL
+342 VSTFMAKSQADMAVL

-367 FDAMKLNAWEDRTR
+367 FDELKMSAWINNARST
-381 AQIDVTREEPGKKRL
+381 IDVARAEPEKKRL
-396 WGRIFG
+396 WGRLFG